1 MTDSSHTAL
10 HTQVPGTPADAGGD
24 FAIDGRFNGQPMALS
39 LDDILRVL
47 PHRAPMLLLDSVS
60 LLEPPVRIE
69 AARTLRPEDP
79 WFAGHF
85 PGHPVM
91 PGVLIVEALAQAGA
105 VLAAYG
111 AGAGLAGHLPYLASI
126 TNARV
131 RKPVSPGQTLRLHV
145 RRERAWGRFW
155 SLCGEARVD
164 GDLVASATLLA
175 ALMPRPVP
183 QTALPLA
190 AGEADHAAH

>member
-1 MTDSSHTAL
+1 MSDSPESRIAMTSL
-10 HTQVPGTPADAGGD
+10 
-24 FAIDGRFNGQPMALS
+24 N

-47 PHRAPMLLLDSVS
+47 PHRPPMVLLDSVS
-60 LLEPPVRIE
+60 LLEPPRHIE

-105 VLAAYG
+105 VLAAYSVT
-111 AGAGLAGHLPYLASI
+111 ADMAQHLPYLVSI
-126 TNARV
+126 DQARV
-131 RKPVSPGQTLRLHV
+131 RKPVLPGQTLQLSV

-155 SLCGEARVD
+155 SLRGEARVA
-164 GDLVASATLLA
+164 GELVASAVLLA
-175 ALMPRPVP
+175 ALLPRSEP
-183 QTALPLA
+183 QPALEA
-190 AGEADHAAH
+190 EHAGA